1 MQAEHP
7 TLDVQGLAAGYGALP
22 VLQDVSITVRK
33 GSITTLIGANGAG
46 KSTLL
51 KAICGLIRPS
61 GGQIRLLDRDMTGQP
76 PDRMVRAGLGIVP
89 EGRRLFNDMTLREN
103 LDLGAWS
110 RSDRAGIAE
119 DFQRV
124 LTLFPELRDRL
135 STIARTFSGGQQ
147 QMVAIARALM
157 SAPRLLLLDEPTIG
171 LAPVVVNRV
180 ADLIREISAS
190 GIDILL
196 IEQNAEV
203 ALSIADYG
211 YVLENGRVTL
221 RDEASALMASPAVQ
235 RAYLGI

>member
-22 VLQDVSITVRK
+22 VLQDVSITVHK

-61 GGQIRLLDRDMTGQP
+61 GGQVRLLDREMTGQP

-190 GIDILL
+190 GVDILL

-211 YVLENGRVTL
+211 YVLENGRVML
-221 RDEASALMASPAVQ
+221 RDEASALLASPAVQ

>member
-7 TLDVQGLAAGYGALP
+7 TLDVQGLDAGYGALP
-22 VLQDVSITVRK
+22 VLQDVSISVRK

-61 GGQIRLLDRDMTGQP
+61 GGQVRLLDRDMTGQP

-180 ADLIREISAS
+180 ADLIREISAR
-190 GIDILL
+190 GVDILL

-221 RDEASALMASPAVQ
+221 RDEASALLASPAVQ